1 MNVNSGIFNPKSTT
15 LVYSQLSHNIGYFSP
30 PICYRLH
37 LKYSWQNCLHR
48 KTHKKLNRGCFLR
61 KELVQLDKEK
71 GKLFTVFLCL
81 FTFYTMWMYYLL
93 LKTCLKNY
101 FQVSV
106 SMASINQKNK
116 ALKNVFVFYQHFKGS
131 PGPGLSDSHKL

>member
-1 MNVNSGIFNPKSTT
+1 
-15 LVYSQLSHNIGYFSP
+15 
-30 PICYRLH
+30 
-37 LKYSWQNCLHR
+37 
-48 KTHKKLNRGCFLR
+48 
-61 KELVQLDKEK
+61 
-71 GKLFTVFLCL
+71 
-81 FTFYTMWMYYLL
+81 MYYLL

-131 PGPGLSDSHKL
+131 PGPGLSDSHQL